1 MATKN
6 YDLFI
11 SSLKQKINIDEN
23 SIQTLKKKIKSMTQL
38 IDYLNTLIHLNKTSH
53 EIEIDIGNG
62 IYVKS
67 KKDSSSKSIII
78 NIGVNIY
85 IDLPY
90 ENAKEIIF
98 KQKDIIEKKIYLI
111 EKEIIKNKSYIKLTQ
126 ILSQS
131 LKKHQ
136 LLEGNYDEKKEIDE
150 INNTISSINI

>member
-1 MATKN
+1 MTTKN

>member
-23 SIQTLKKKIKSMTQL
+23 SIKNFKKKSKSMTQL
-38 IDYLNTLIHLNKTSH
+38 IDYINTLIKLNKTSH

-62 IYVKS
+62 VYVKS
-67 KKDSSSKSIII
+67 KQDTSSKTIII
-78 NIGVNIY
+78 NIGVNVY
-85 IDLPY
+85 IELPY
-90 ENAKEIIF
+90 EEAKEIIF

-111 EKEIIKNKSYIKLTQ
+111 EKEIVKNKSYIKLTQ
-126 ILSQS
+126 SLSQS

-136 LLEGNYDEKKEIDE
+136 LLEGNYDENNEIEE
-150 INNTISSINI
+150 ITNTISSINI

>member
-62 IYVKS
+62 VYVKS
-67 KKDSSSKSIII
+67 KQDTSSKTIII
-78 NIGVNIY
+78 NIGVNVY
-85 IDLPY
+85 IELPY
-90 ENAKEIIF
+90 EEAKEIIF

-126 ILSQS
+126 SLSQS

-136 LLEGNYDEKKEIDE
+136 LLEGNYDENNEMNFN
-150 INNTISSINI
+150 IN

>member
-1 MATKN
+1 MTTKN

-23 SIQTLKKKIKSMTQL
+23 SIESLKKKSKSMTQL
-38 IDYLNTLIHLNKTSH
+38 IDYINTLIKLNKTSH

-62 IYVKS
+62 VYVKS
-67 KKDSSSKSIII
+67 KQDTSSKSIII
-78 NIGVNIY
+78 NIGVNVY

-90 ENAKEIIF
+90 EEAKEIIL

-126 ILSQS
+126 TLSQS

-136 LLEGNYDEKKEIDE
+136 LLEGNYDENKEIED
-150 INNTISSINI
+150 ITNSISTINI

>member
-136 LLEGNYDEKKEIDE
+136 LLEGNYDENKEIED
-150 INNTISSINI
+150 ITNTISSINI

>member
-1 MATKN
+1 MTTKN

-23 SIQTLKKKIKSMTQL
+23 SIESLKKKSKSMTQL
-38 IDYLNTLIHLNKTSH
+38 IDYINTLIKLNKTSH

-62 IYVKS
+62 VYVKS
-67 KKDSSSKSIII
+67 KQDTSSKSIII
-78 NIGVNIY
+78 NIGVNVY

-90 ENAKEIIF
+90 EEAKEIIL

-111 EKEIIKNKSYIKLTQ
+111 EKEIIKNNSYIKLTQ
-126 ILSQS
+126 TLSQS

-136 LLEGNYDEKKEIDE
+136 LLEGNYDENKEIED
-150 INNTISSINI
+150 ITNTISSINI

>member
-90 ENAKEIIF
+90 ENAKEII
-98 KQKDIIEKKIYLI
+98 
-111 EKEIIKNKSYIKLTQ
+111 KNKSYIKLTQ

>member
-111 EKEIIKNKSYIKLTQ
+111 EKEIVKNKSYIKLTQ

>member
-23 SIQTLKKKIKSMTQL
+23 SIQTLKKKSKSMTQL
-38 IDYLNTLIHLNKTSH
+38 IDYINTLIKLNKTSH

-78 NIGVNIY
+78 NIGVNVY
-85 IDLPY
+85 IELPY
-90 ENAKEIIF
+90 EEAKEIIF

>member
-1 MATKN
+1 MTTKN

-90 ENAKEIIF
+90 EDAKKVII
-98 KQKDIIEKKIYLI
+98 KQKDIIEKKIYLL

>member
-126 ILSQS
+126 TLSQS

-136 LLEGNYDEKKEIDE
+136 LLEGNYDENKEIED
-150 INNTISSINI
+150 ITNTISSINI